1 MIRIYSSIALLLVCA
16 VFTPAQTT
24 APDDAELTKLLNDFL
39 AGASR
44 NDVAVHD
51 RFWAEDLIYTRSA
64 GRRVNKAEVMRDVRS
79 APAPKP
85 GDPITV
91 YTAEDVRIQQY
102 GDAAIVAFRLV
113 AKTERQG
120 TVRVANLLNSG
131 TFLKRNGK
139 WQVVNWQSTRMAR
152 SEEQDKK
159 DVLQT
164 HAAFFQALF
173 ASDLKKLEELTDSTF
188 TWLKIGGN
196 QESRK
201 QLLDNVSS
209 GQLKYAKLETMN
221 ATVSI
226 TGDTAVVR
234 GSASVQQILPSGS
247 TVSGQNPLTAFY
259 TLVFVNQGGVWRAV
273 AMHASGS

>member
-1 MIRIYSSIALLLVCA
+1 MSRIHLPIVLLLVSA
-16 VFTPAQTT
+16 VFTTAQTST
-24 APDDAELTKLLNDFL
+24 PDAAELTKLLNDFL

-44 NDVAVHD
+44 SDPAMHD
-51 RFWAEDLIYTRSA
+51 RFWADDLIYTRSA
-64 GRRVNKAEVMRDVRS
+64 GRRVTKAEVMRDVRS
-79 APAPKP
+79 APVPKP
-85 GDPITV
+85 DDPKTT

-102 GDAAIVAFRLV
+102 GDTAIVAFRLV
-113 AKTERQG
+113 ARTERQG
-120 TVRVANLLNSG
+120 TTQMANLLNSG

-152 SEEQDKK
+152 SPEQDKK

-173 ASDLKKLEELTDSTF
+173 ASDFKKLEELTDPTF
-188 TWLKIGGN
+188 IWLKIGGN

-209 GQLKYAKLETMN
+209 GQLKYSKLETIN

-234 GSASVQQILPSGS
+234 GSASVQQISASGS
-247 TVSGQNPLTAFY
+247 TGSGPNPLSAFY
-259 TLVFVNQGGVWRAV
+259 TLVFVNQGGAWKAV
-273 AMHASGS
+273 AMQASRS